1 MSCLPKNRHTSKG
14 SLLLASI
21 CVVIGFSNACQKAP
35 KPEPLEIAVPKDF
48 LRNID
53 YSEKVAG
60 EVKKLVVKSLLRGI
74 KTSDEALLGG
84 AFSPDFSGSFPTRS
98 ELKLRPEG
106 SVYGVSVPASK
117 TSVSK
122 QAFIRSVISFS
133 SHLTQVER
141 ANWRVFHSYVAA
153 DRLSTVQDV
162 HFQIAGYK
170 SHGDSGRE
178 LRQELSGDVRLEAIR
193 SKVGSDWLIKRIS
206 WRGGQFVES
215 QATAFRDISSV
226 VGLRLHDSQQ
236 NQKNVQRM
244 IDIRRLNTVG
254 GLTVFDYDKDGY
266 DDILATRFYKDARLF
281 INDRVGGFVPKKI
294 AAIDEE
300 NASAKFYLAVDLDND
315 GDEELVSTHVFA
327 IQEKPE
333 ASLYELKKGE
343 FRRKKGA
350 LTFSLKTITKPN
362 YESIIACDVNQDQLL
377 DLVFLGY
384 DHAKSGFENFNSI
397 NGTDGLRNLLF
408 INQGNLRF
416 KEEGETRG
424 LTKTQYSY
432 VSECYDFDQDGDLDL
447 FIGNDYGQNNYY
459 VNNGKGQFAEDNT
472 HPLHKGRGFSMGFS
486 MADYDNTG
494 AYSISISNMYSH
506 AGNRIIPLVDDL
518 EPQTKELLQ
527 AFAAGNT
534 LFELEEGQWRDK
546 SEEKKVALA
555 EWAWGN
561 IFFDYDNDGDKDLY
575 VANGFTS
582 HEDAD
587 APDF

>member
-1 MSCLPKNRHTSKG
+1 VLVASA
-14 SLLLASI
+14 LLLLGLS
-21 CVVIGFSNACQKAP
+21 SACQKTA
-35 KPEPLEIAVPKDF
+35 KSTLLEISVPADY

-60 EVKKLVVKSLLRGI
+60 EVKKLVVESLMRGV
-74 KTSDEALLGG
+74 KTGDAELIGA
-84 AFSPDFSGSFPTRS
+84 AFSADFSGSFPKKSDLT
-98 ELKLRPEG
+98 LKPEG
-106 SVYGVSVPASK
+106 SVYGVSVPATNS
-117 TSVSK
+117 SAERE
-122 QAFIRSVISFS
+122 AFIQSVVSFS
-133 SHLTQVER
+133 QELTQVER
-141 ANWRVFHSYVAA
+141 ANWRVFHSYVSA
-153 DRLSTVQDV
+153 DRLTTVQDV

-170 SHGDSGRE
+170 VQSNGAGE
-178 LRQELSGDVRLEAIR
+178 IRQELSGDVRLEAKREKIGSGWGIR
-193 SKVGSDWLIKRIS
+193 RIS
-206 WRGGQFVES
+206 WQGGQFVQS
-215 QATAFRDISSV
+215 QAPIFRDISPF
-226 VGLRLHDSQQ
+226 VGLRLHDSEQ

-254 GLTVFDYDKDGY
+254 GLSVFDYDGDGY
-266 DDILATRFYKDARLF
+266 EDILATRFYKDARLF
-281 INDRVGGFVPKKI
+281 INDRKGGFVPHKI
-294 AAIDEE
+294 DAIDQE

-327 IQEKPE
+327 SSQKSE
-333 ASLYELKKGE
+333 AALYEMRKGE
-343 FRRKKGA
+343 FLRNKGA
-350 LTFSLKTITKPN
+350 LSFSLPNIKKPN
-362 YESIIACDVNQDQLL
+362 YESIVACDVNKDQLL

-384 DHAKSGFENFNSI
+384 DHAESGFENFNSI
-397 NGTDGLRNLLF
+397 NGTDGTRNLLF

-416 KEEGETRG
+416 KEEGKKRG
-424 LTKTQYSY
+424 LAKTQYSY
-432 VSECYDFDQDGDLDL
+432 VSECYDFDQDGDHDL

-459 VNNGKGQFAEDNT
+459 INNGKGHFTEDNT

-518 EPQTKELLQ
+518 APKTKELLE

-534 LFELEEGQWRDK
+534 LFEFEDGVWTDK
-546 SEEKKVALA
+546 SEDKKVALA